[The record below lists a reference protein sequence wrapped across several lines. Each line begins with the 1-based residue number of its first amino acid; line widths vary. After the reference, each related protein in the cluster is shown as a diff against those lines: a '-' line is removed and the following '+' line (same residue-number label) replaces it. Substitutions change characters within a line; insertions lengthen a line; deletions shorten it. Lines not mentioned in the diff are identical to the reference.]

1 MKKITI
7 KVNLKNNNYPIVIS
21 NHLLKNAGTE
31 IKKII
36 PKAQKFLLIT
46 DKNIPKS
53 YARTILSSLKSKKK
67 YLLMLSAGE
76 KSKNMNFT
84 NTIIKKLF
92 KYNFNRDDCV
102 IALGGGVIGDLS
114 GFASS
119 IFKRGLNLVQ
129 IPTTLLAQVDSSIGG
144 KTGINSEEGKNMI
157 GTFYQPKLVLIDPTT
172 LKSLPSR
179 HLVAGYAEIL
189 KYALIMNSKFFAWL
203 EKNSHAIINLTDLN
217 AVMYAIKESCKSK
230 AIIVQKDEKEKNLRA
245 ILNFGHTFA
254 HAFEAL
260 KKYSEELIHGEA
272 VLYGMMIASSLSVK
286 MKMMHKNEY
295 QRIKHLY
302 RRLNINYQIKNLF
315 KKKDINKILDY
326 MKHDKKNSG
335 SKINLILLSKIGKAK
350 IHPSDLN
357 KNIKPILAEQFN

>member
-7 KVNLKNNNYPIVIS
+7 KVNLNNNSYPIIICK
-21 NHLLKNAGTE
+21 NLLNNTGAE
-31 IKKII
+31 IKKVI
-36 PKAQKFLLIT
+36 PKAKKFLLIT

-53 YARTILSSLKSKKK
+53 YVRSILSSIKSKNK
-67 YLLMLSAGE
+67 YLFTLSAGE

-84 NTIIKKLF
+84 NAIIKKLF

-119 IFKRGLNLVQ
+119 IYKRGVNLVQ

-144 KTGINSEEGKNMI
+144 KTGINSSEGKNMI
-157 GTFYQPKLVLIDPTT
+157 GTFYQPKLVLIDPIT
-172 LKSLPSR
+172 LKSLPHR

-189 KYALIMNSKFFAWL
+189 KYSLIMNAKFFSWL
-203 EKNSHAIINLTDLN
+203 EKNSHSIINLTDLN
-217 AVMYAIKESCKSK
+217 LVMYAIKESCRSK

-254 HAFEAL
+254 HAFEAV
-260 KKYSEELIHGEA
+260 KKYSNDLIHGEA

-286 MKMMHKNEY
+286 MKMLNINEH
-295 QRIKHLY
+295 QRIKNLY
-302 RRLNINYQIKNLF
+302 RKLNINYQIKNIF
-315 KKKDINKILDY
+315 NKKDVTKIFNY
-326 MKHDKKNSG
+326 MKHDKKISG
-335 SKINLILLSKIGKAK
+335 YKINLILLSKIGKAK
-350 IHPSDLN
+350 IFSSDLN
-357 KNIKPILAEQFN
+357 RNIKPILIEQFN

>member
-1 MKKITI
+1 MKKIII
-7 KVNLKNNNYPIVIS
+7 KVDLKNNNYPIIIG
-21 NHLLKNAGTE
+21 NHLLLNAGSE

-36 PKAQKFLLIT
+36 PKAEKFLLIT

-53 YARTILSSLKSKKK
+53 YARSILSSLKSKKK
-67 YLLMLSAGE
+67 YLLTLAAGE

-114 GFASS
+114 GFAGS

-172 LKSLPSR
+172 LKSLPRR
-179 HLVAGYAEIL
+179 HLIAGYAEIL
-189 KYALIMNSKFFAWL
+189 KYALIMNSKFFTWL
-203 EKNSHAIINLTDLN
+203 EKNSHAILNLSDLN
-217 AVMYAIKESCKSK
+217 TVMYAIKESCTSK

-254 HAFEAL
+254 HAFEAS

-286 MKMMHKNEY
+286 MKMMHVNEY
-295 QRIKHLY
+295 QRIRHLY
-302 RRLNINYQIKNLF
+302 QRLNINYQIKNLF
-315 KKKDINKILDY
+315 KKSDVSKILDY
-326 MKHDKKNSG
+326 MKHDKKVSG

-357 KNIKPILAEQFN
+357 KNIKPILIEQFN

>member
-1 MKKITI
+1 
-7 KVNLKNNNYPIVIS
+7 
-21 NHLLKNAGTE
+21 
-31 IKKII
+31 
-36 PKAQKFLLIT
+36 
-46 DKNIPKS
+46 
-53 YARTILSSLKSKKK
+53 
-67 YLLMLSAGE
+67 
-76 KSKNMNFT
+76 
-84 NTIIKKLF
+84 
-92 KYNFNRDDCV
+92 
-102 IALGGGVIGDLS
+102 
-114 GFASS
+114 
-119 IFKRGLNLVQ
+119 
-129 IPTTLLAQVDSSIGG
+129 
-144 KTGINSEEGKNMI
+144 
-157 GTFYQPKLVLIDPTT
+157 
-172 LKSLPSR
+172 LPRR

-217 AVMYAIKESCKSK
+217 AVLYAIKESCKSK

-286 MKMMHKNEY
+286 MKMMHINEY
-295 QRIKHLY
+295 QRIRNLY
-302 RRLNINYQIKNLF
+302 QRLNINYQIKNLF
-315 KKKDINKILDY
+315 KKKDINKISDY

-350 IHPSDLN
+350 IHSSDLN

>member
-7 KVNLKNNNYPIVIS
+7 KVNLNNNSYPIIIGK
-21 NHLLKNAGTE
+21 NLLNNTGAE
-31 IKKII
+31 IRSVA
-36 PKAQKFLLIT
+36 PKAKKFLLIT
-46 DKNIPKS
+46 DKNIPTS
-53 YARTILSSLKSKKK
+53 YIRSILSSIKSKNK
-67 YLLMLSAGE
+67 YLFTLSAGE

-84 NTIIKKLF
+84 NAIIKKLF

-119 IFKRGLNLVQ
+119 IFKRGVCLVQ

-144 KTGINSEEGKNMI
+144 KTGINSSEGKNMI

-172 LKSLPSR
+172 LKSLPHR

-189 KYALIMNSKFFAWL
+189 KYSLIMNAKFFSWL
-203 EKNSHAIINLTDLN
+203 EKNSHAIINLTDMNL
-217 AVMYAIKESCKSK
+217 VMYAIKESCRSK

-254 HAFEAL
+254 HAFEAV
-260 KKYSEELIHGEA
+260 KKYSNDLIHGEA

-286 MKMMHKNEY
+286 MKMLNINEH

-302 RRLNINYQIKNLF
+302 RRLNINYQIKNIF
-315 KKKDINKILDY
+315 NKKDINKIFNY
-326 MKHDKKNSG
+326 MKHDKKISG
-335 SKINLILLSKIGKAK
+335 SKINLILLKKIGKAK
-350 IHPSDLN
+350 IFPSDLN
-357 KNIKPILAEQFN
+357 KNIKPILIEQFN

>member
-7 KVNLKNNNYPIVIS
+7 KVNLNNNSYPIIIGK
-21 NHLLKNAGTE
+21 NLLNNTGAE
-31 IKKII
+31 IRKVA
-36 PKAQKFLLIT
+36 PKAKKFLLIT
-46 DKNIPKS
+46 DKNIPNS
-53 YARTILSSLKSKKK
+53 YIRSILSSIKSKNK
-67 YLLMLSAGE
+67 YLFTLSAGE

-84 NTIIKKLF
+84 NEIIKKLF

-114 GFASS
+114 GFTSS
-119 IFKRGLNLVQ
+119 IFKRGVSLVQ

-144 KTGINSEEGKNMI
+144 KTGINSSEGKNMN

-172 LKSLPSR
+172 LKSLPHR

-189 KYALIMNSKFFAWL
+189 KYSLIMNAKFFSWL
-203 EKNSHAIINLTDLN
+203 EKNSHAIINLTDMNL
-217 AVMYAIKESCKSK
+217 VMYAIKESCRSK

-254 HAFEAL
+254 HAFEAV
-260 KKYSEELIHGEA
+260 KKYSNDLIHGEA

-286 MKMMHKNEY
+286 MKMLSINDH

-302 RRLNINYQIKNLF
+302 RRLNINYQIKNIF
-315 KKKDINKILDY
+315 NKKDVNKIFNY
-326 MKHDKKNSG
+326 MKHDKKISG
-335 SKINLILLSKIGKAK
+335 SKINLILLSKIGQAK
-350 IHPSDLN
+350 IFPSDLN
-357 KNIKPILAEQFN
+357 KNIKPILVEQFN

>member
-7 KVNLKNNNYPIVIS
+7 KVNLKNNSYPIVIS
-21 NHLLKNAGTE
+21 NYLLQNTGPE

-53 YARTILSSLKSKKK
+53 YARSILSSLKSKKK
-67 YLLMLSAGE
+67 YLLTLAAGE
-76 KSKNMNFT
+76 KSKNMNFS
-84 NTIIKKLF
+84 NAIIKKLF
-92 KYNFNRDDCV
+92 KHNFNRDDCV

-114 GFASS
+114 GFAGS

-144 KTGINSEEGKNMI
+144 KTGINSKEGKNMI

-172 LKSLPSR
+172 LKSLPHR

-189 KYALIMNSKFFAWL
+189 KYALIMNKKFFSWL
-203 EKNSHAIINLTDLN
+203 EKNSHSIINLTDINLL
-217 AVMYAIKESCKSK
+217 MHAIKESCKSK
-230 AIIVQKDEKEKNLRA
+230 AIVVQKDEKEKNLRA

-254 HAFEAL
+254 HAFEAV
-260 KKYSEELIHGEA
+260 KKYSNDLIHGEA

-286 MKMMHKNEY
+286 MKMLNINEH

-302 RRLNINYQIKNLF
+302 RRLNINYQIKNIF
-315 KKKDINKILDY
+315 KKRDINKIFNY
-326 MKHDKKNSG
+326 MKHDKKIYG
-335 SKINLILLSKIGKAK
+335 SKINLILLNKIGKAK
-350 IHPSDLN
+350 IVPSDLN
-357 KNIKPILAEQFN
+357 KNIKPILVEQFN